1 MNSKLYT
8 LIFLLTCSLG
18 LQAQIKQGS
27 EIGQDKPIVPI
38 DKQIRLANFNLI
50 LNQQYAFRSDIEN
63 GEYLDSRFRMEQFR
77 LEMRGWITDKVF
89 VRFRHRFT
97 SSFEPQTVDKIIKG
111 VDMAYLTVK
120 LGTQDKWELSAGKF
134 CADWGGIE
142 FDLNP
147 IDIYEYSDIIEQ
159 ADNFLSGVGVKYN
172 LNQRHSLNFQ
182 ILNSRTQ
189 SYDEIYGDDTIIGE
203 SIEPSKAPLGGV
215 VNWRGS
221 FFDGKFTTLYHYSL
235 FNEASGIYKNYFA
248 FGNQLNLDKIS
259 IAYDY
264 KHSFEDLD
272 RTGIISDLIPRDDF
286 GYQLRD
292 TEYSSHW
299 VRIDWN
305 FKENWHLC
313 FDGFID
319 KAKWNGT
326 EDPTKTTND
335 IRTAYGFIPT
345 IEFYPWEDINLK
357 FFVGYVGR
365 VYNYS
370 DYTKNTIGIGD
381 NNTGRIM
388 VGLITPLKVL

>member
-1 MNSKLYT
+1 MKTKLII
-8 LIFLLTCSLG
+8 LIILLACSSVM
-18 LQAQIKQGS
+18 QAQMKQTDENS
-27 EIGQDKPIVPI
+27 LDEPIIPI
-38 DKQIRLANFNLI
+38 DKQTRLANFNLI
-50 LNQQYAFRSDIEN
+50 LNQQYAFRNDFDN
-63 GEYLDSRFRMEQFR
+63 GEYIDSRFRMEQFR
-77 LEMRGWITDKVF
+77 LEMRGWITEKVF
-89 VRFRHRFT
+89 FRFRHRYT
-97 SSFEPQTVDKIIKG
+97 SSYEPQSVDKIIKG
-111 VDMAYLTVK
+111 VDMAYITVK
-120 LGTQDKWELSAGKF
+120 LGNKDKWELSAGKL

-159 ADNFLSGVGVKYN
+159 ADNFLSGIGLKYN
-172 LNQRHSLNFQ
+172 LNDRNSFNFQ
-182 ILNSRTQ
+182 VLNSRTQ
-189 SYDEIYGDDTIIGE
+189 TYDEIYGNDTIIGA

-215 VNWRGS
+215 FSWRGS

-248 FGNQLNLDKIS
+248 FGNQLTLDKLS

-272 RTGIISDLIPRDDF
+272 RTGIISDLIPRDEF

-292 TEYSSHW
+292 TEYNSHW

-319 KAKWNGT
+319 HAKWNGK

-335 IRTAYGFIPT
+335 IRNSYGFVPT
-345 IEFYPWEDINLK
+345 IEYYPWNDINLK

-370 DYTKNTIGIGD
+370 DYTKNTIGISD

-388 VGLITPLKVL
+388 IGLISPLKIL

>member
-8 LIFLLTCSLG
+8 LIFLLACSLG
-18 LQAQIKQGS
+18 LQGQIKQGS

-172 LNQRHSLNFQ
+172 LNEN
-182 ILNSRTQ
+182 
-189 SYDEIYGDDTIIGE
+189 
-203 SIEPSKAPLGGV
+203 
-215 VNWRGS
+215 
-221 FFDGKFTTLYHYSL
+221 TL
-235 FNEASGIYKNYFA
+235 
-248 FGNQLNLDKIS
+248 
-259 IAYDY
+259 
-264 KHSFEDLD
+264 
-272 RTGIISDLIPRDDF
+272 
-286 GYQLRD
+286 
-292 TEYSSHW
+292 
-299 VRIDWN
+299 
-305 FKENWHLC
+305 
-313 FDGFID
+313 
-319 KAKWNGT
+319 
-326 EDPTKTTND
+326 
-335 IRTAYGFIPT
+335 
-345 IEFYPWEDINLK
+345 
-357 FFVGYVGR
+357 
-365 VYNYS
+365 
-370 DYTKNTIGIGD
+370 
-381 NNTGRIM
+381 
-388 VGLITPLKVL
+388 